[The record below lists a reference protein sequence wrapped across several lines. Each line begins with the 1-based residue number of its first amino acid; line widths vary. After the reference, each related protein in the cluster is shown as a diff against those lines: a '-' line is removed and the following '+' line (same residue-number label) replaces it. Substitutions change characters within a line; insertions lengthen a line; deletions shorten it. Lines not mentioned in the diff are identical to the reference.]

1 MDINRDLP
9 VLSSISNLKYFSN
22 SLNEDELINVL
33 SDIKHR
39 IFPRPFER
47 LSSLRDR
54 SKKKGGGLVGIEI
67 GVAAGEHAISLL
79 ENLNIERIYLIDPY
93 EDYELYLEGKAHY
106 GIDQLVLSE
115 TEVLARARLEKYR
128 SKIIWLKKY
137 SSEALNF
144 IDEKVDFVYIDGN
157 HQYEFVVEDIDNYF
171 PLLKESGVLG
181 GHDFYNGFQ
190 REHDGVINAVT
201 SFSVS
206 HGLQLRSEL
215 PDWWIEKSE
224 NG

>member
-1 MDINRDLP
+1 MTDKKLP
-9 VLSSISNLKYFSN
+9 VLSSISNLKYFSG
-22 SLNEDELINVL
+22 SLSEDELINVL

-47 LSSLRDR
+47 LSSLRE
-54 SKKKGGGLVGIEI
+54 KQQVGGGLVGIEI
-67 GVAAGEHAISLL
+67 GVAAGEHALSLL
-79 ENLNIERIYLIDPY
+79 KNLNIERLYLIDPY
-93 EDYELYLEGKAHY
+93 EDYEKYSEGKLHY
-106 GIDQLVLSE
+106 GIDQLAISE
-115 TEVLARARLEKYR
+115 TELLARAALEKY
-128 SKIIWLKKY
+128 SSQIMWLKKY
-137 SSEALNF
+137 SADAINF

-157 HQYEFVVEDIDNYF
+157 HQYEFVVEDINNYF

-181 GHDFYNGFQ
+181 GHDYYNGFQ

-215 PDWWIEKSE
+215 PDWWIEKLA

>member
-54 SKKKGGGLVGIEI
+54 NKGGGGLVGIEI

-106 GIDQLVLSE
+106 GIDQLGLLE

-137 SSEALNF
+137 SSEAINF

-171 PLLKESGVLG
+171 LLLKESGVLG
-181 GHDFYNGFQ
+181 GHDYYNGFQ

-206 HGLQLRSEL
+206 HGLQLRAEL

>member
-9 VLSSISNLKYFSN
+9 IISSISALKYFSN
-22 SLNEDELINVL
+22 SLNEEDIINVL

-47 LSSLRDR
+47 LSSLRN
-54 SKKKGGGLVGIEI
+54 KKNGGGLVGIEI
-67 GVAAGEHAISLL
+67 GVSGGDHAISLL
-79 ENLNIERIYLIDPY
+79 ESLDIERLYLIDPY
-93 EDYELYLEGKAHY
+93 ENYTNYLAGKVHY
-106 GIDQLVLSE
+106 GIDQLSLSE
-115 TEVLARARLEKYR
+115 TEVVARARLEKYR
-128 SKIIWLKKY
+128 TKIIWLKKL
-137 SSEALNF
+137 SLEAINF

-157 HQYEFVVEDIDNYF
+157 HQYESVVEDIDNYF
-171 PLLKESGVLG
+171 PLLKESGVIG
-181 GHDFYNGFQ
+181 GHDYYNGFQ

-201 SFSVS
+201 RFSVS